1 LKGGREMPIYSYECQ
16 DCGREFEIFSK
27 TFEVN
32 ETLCPACGSKET
44 KRRVGLPL
52 IRSGRISESIS
63 EFSMKDDSIEYYK
76 KKGRFDLA
84 AKEAEKAGKSEWE
97 IKRIREGK
105 KF

>member
-1 LKGGREMPIYSYECQ
+1 MPIYSYECQ
-16 DCGREFEIFSK
+16 GCGKEFEVFSK

-32 ETLCPACGSKET
+32 ETQCPTCGSKDT
-44 KRRVGLPL
+44 KRMISLPL
-52 IRSGRISESIS
+52 IRSGKISEPSS
-63 EFSMKDDSIEYYK
+63 ESTMKDESIEYYK